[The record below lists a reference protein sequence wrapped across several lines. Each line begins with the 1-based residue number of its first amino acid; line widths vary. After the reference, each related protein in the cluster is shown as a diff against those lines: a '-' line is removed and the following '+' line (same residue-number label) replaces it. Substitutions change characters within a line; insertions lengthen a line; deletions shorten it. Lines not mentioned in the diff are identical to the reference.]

1 MKDVRVGDKVQW
13 EDCDE
18 VHVGTVTLLLSAQCV
33 VHTTKGHDRF
43 VLYNNPTLKP
53 YRQVVT

>member
-18 VHVGTVTLLLSAQCV
+18 VHVGTVITILSTQCV
-33 VHTTKGHDRF
+33 VHTIKGHDRF
-43 VLYNNPTLKP
+43 VMYNNPTLKP
-53 YRQVVT
+53 YRQVV